1 MTEKARRYT
10 FINYI
15 IFTKKEHNPSS
26 KRLLLKTL
34 IIMLLFFPICCTIS
48 LFHEEIS
55 RWLQGQKIQT
65 GFFLLN
71 DDYIFDVLKINDV
84 RLFEKV
90 IFSSTNNIQFDSKY
104 LKYFWIVYL
113 KIDLFESERG
123 LGQSHKKSI
132 HLSNRV
138 RRESTYRCWRFLPKH
153 LTKTLTPLL
162 KLMIS
167 A

>member
-1 MTEKARRYT
+1 MYKKT
-10 FINYI
+10 FQTQSKLDLTFKKIIILKLLNDIINYI
-15 IFTKKEHNPSS
+15 IFTKKEHDSSS

-65 GFFLLN
+65 GFFLLD

-104 LKYFWIVYL
+104 LKYF
-113 KIDLFESERG
+113 
-123 LGQSHKKSI
+123 
-132 HLSNRV
+132 
-138 RRESTYRCWRFLPKH
+138 
-153 LTKTLTPLL
+153 
-162 KLMIS
+162 
-167 A
+167 